1 MPIFKYKAKTPLN
14 VSVAGEV
21 EGVSK
26 AYAASLLVK
35 KGYSIISLEEAS
47 PPNALSGLTAIFN
60 KVSLNDQVNFT
71 SQLSVMLSS
80 GLALTQ
86 SLEILSSQ
94 AQNKT
99 FKTILETILRDVQG
113 GSSLTNAMSRHPKA
127 FGRTYVALLRAGEA
141 SGSLD
146 RIMLRLGANL
156 EKEREVKGRIK
167 GAMVYPAIISLAM
180 VLVFTIIIVFVIPK
194 LTQMY
199 ASLNVELPLP
209 TKIMIWMSDFAI
221 KRWWAVL
228 LIVGAVTFGIKQF
241 KKTTRGEYLFAKL
254 ALRAPIF
261 GNLTKQS
268 EMADFSRTLSLLI
281 SSGVPIVE
289 GLDIVGM
296 SLNNLIYR
304 NSMKRVSILVEKGLP
319 LSQALSRDPIFPPL
333 IFQMVSV
340 GEETGKMDEVLGK
353 VSSFY
358 EMEVDRVIKN
368 LSTALEPIIMIAL
381 GGMVGLLIISIIT
394 PIYKLT
400 SSF

>member
-1 MPIFKYKAKTPLN
+1 M
-14 VSVAGEV
+14 
-21 EGVSK
+21 EGSSK
-26 AYAASLLVK
+26 SYAASLLVK
-35 KGYSIISLEEAS
+35 KGYSIISLEKQNKSNLLFLE
-47 PPNALSGLTAIFN
+47 GLTTVFN
-60 KVSLNDQVNFT
+60 RVSLSDQVNFT

-94 AQNKT
+94 ARNKT

-113 GSSLTNAMSRHPKA
+113 GSSLSNAMAKHPLA

-146 RIMLRLGANL
+146 KIMLRLGANL

-209 TKIMIWMSDFAI
+209 TKIMIGISDFAI
-221 KRWWAVL
+221 KRWWAALLVL
-228 LIVGAVTFGIKQF
+228 GASVFGIRSF
-241 KKTTRGEYLFAKL
+241 KKTTQGEYFFAKI

-289 GLDIVGM
+289 GLDIVGI
-296 SLNNLIYR
+296 SLSNLIYR

-358 EMEVDRVIKN
+358 EMEVDQVIKN